1 MAAGP
6 RFAQYSAI
14 IQAARSGLG
23 IGLCRASWWRTNWLA
38 VTCTACG
45 ASVVVDQGH
54 YLCVRPDRLDLP
66 AFGVFREWLL
76 EQGAVAGSHGIV
88 GASLITTPGGAVPV
102 LPGNRLAIDRQ
113 IRYFA

>member
-1 MAAGP
+1 MGRAAWRGAGARGGGP

-23 IGLCRASWWRTNWLA
+23 IGLVPRILVEDELA
-38 VTCTACG
+38 GGDLYSPCG

-76 EQGAVAGSHGIV
+76 EQGALSREATGSS
-88 GASLITTPGGAVPV
+88 ARA
-102 LPGNRLAIDRQ
+102 
-113 IRYFA
+113 